1 MADLCLSI
9 KYTIRKHDYN
19 NIVYKV
25 PIVCILGLL
34 RYDIM
39 DYSV

>member
-1 MADLCLSI
+1 MVDLCLSI
-9 KYTIRKHDYN
+9 KYTIRKHDYK

-25 PIVCILGLL
+25 PLYMGLL